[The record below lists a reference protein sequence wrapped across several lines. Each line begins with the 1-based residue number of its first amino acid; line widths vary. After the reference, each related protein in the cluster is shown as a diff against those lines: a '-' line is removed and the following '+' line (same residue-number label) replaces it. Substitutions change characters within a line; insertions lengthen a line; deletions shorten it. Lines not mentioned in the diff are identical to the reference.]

1 MKCLACDDTAG
12 FARTIP
18 TSLRIA
24 HRPVPAA
31 VPVRLAFDM
40 TPTPP
45 TSRRGRRKGS
55 SRMESNGRWSRCFD
69 DPIALPLGRALA
81 TLRDAA
87 QDFTALHRR
96 RATNKR
102 RPQAASQFNP
112 DDGSGRHQFWLRLAS
127 IRHEANTSKAEAR
140 SLARLD

>member
-31 VPVRLAFDM
+31 LPVRLAVDM

-45 TSRRGRRKGS
+45 TNRRGRRKGS
-55 SRMESNGRWSRCFD
+55 SRMASNGRWSRCFD
-69 DPIALPLGRALA
+69 DPIALPLGRTLA

-87 QDFTALHRR
+87 QYFTALHRR
-96 RATNKR
+96 RATNKT
-102 RPQAASQFNP
+102 PPA
-112 DDGSGRHQFWLRLAS
+112 GSFS
-127 IRHEANTSKAEAR
+127 IQP
-140 SLARLD
+140 